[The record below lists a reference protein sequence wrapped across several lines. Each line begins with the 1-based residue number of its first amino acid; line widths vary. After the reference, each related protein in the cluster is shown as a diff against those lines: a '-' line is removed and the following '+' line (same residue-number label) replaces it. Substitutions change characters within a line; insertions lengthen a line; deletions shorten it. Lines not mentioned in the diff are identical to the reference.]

1 MAEDRIAVAQQVAG
15 ELGKG
20 KCLPQ
25 LLGGPL
31 RGRVSGNIEVQNAPS
46 VMGQHQKQVKNL
58 EANRGHGE
66 EIDGDQLLDMILEEG
81 APSLRGRFM
90 AAHHVF
96 ADAALSDVDAE
107 SPWMRGAPLSLA
119 RIPSVAKIVRIQ
131 PIATRFHFAYA
142 PRTKANLVSRKNLR

>member
-1 MAEDRIAVAQQVAG
+1 MKKRE
-15 ELGKG
+15 G

-25 LLGGPL
+25 LLGGLL
-31 RGRVSGNIEVQNAPS
+31 RGRLSGNIEVQNAPS
-46 VMGQHQKQVKNL
+46 VMGQHQKHVKNL
-58 EANRGHGE
+58 EANRGHSE

-107 SPWMRGAPLSLA
+107 FEQFSMDAGRTPSGILPAHLVDGLPDLVRNDGSSELAAPSNSRTIESRPDAKLRPFLA
-119 RIPSVAKIVRIQ
+119 
-131 PIATRFHFAYA
+131 
-142 PRTKANLVSRKNLR
+142 